1 MSTIIFADRVITG
14 HHDLHDAW
22 VAVDNGYIV
31 DAGLGN
37 PPSGQIEQVDGWLIP
52 GFVDI
57 HAHGGGGGSF
67 SLGEVEKATGFHL
80 QHGTTTMLASL
91 VSETMDDLKQQIRAL
106 LPHVERGA
114 IAGIHLEGPF
124 IAESRCGAHA
134 PHVLTAPRGALI
146 EDLLAMGSG
155 AIRMVTI
162 APELEGAQSA
172 IAIFTSHGVIAA
184 LGHSDGTA
192 ADAHFGVNAGAT
204 VITHLFNGMRP
215 LHHRDTGLAD
225 VGLLDSRVTCE
236 LILDGHHLSDQ
247 ITEIALRLLGD
258 RWIAVTDA
266 VAAAG
271 IADGTYSLG
280 SLTIEAEDGVVRLL
294 PGGALAGSTLTMDR
308 AFETIIAKYQR
319 TALEAV
325 QATSTRPAALLGRHD
340 IGVLRAGA
348 RADLLVWRN
357 GEVERVMHNGEWIT
371 R

>member
-31 DAGLGN
+31 DAGIGN

-57 HAHGGGGGSF
+57 HVHGGGGGSF
-67 SLGEVEKATGFHL
+67 SKAEVAQAAGFHRE
-80 QHGTTTMLASL
+80 HGTTTMLASL
-91 VSETMDDLKQQIRAL
+91 VSENMEDLKQQIRAL
-106 LPHVERGA
+106 LPHVEQEE

-124 IAESRCGAHA
+124 IAERRCGAHA
-134 PHVLTAPRGALI
+134 PHVLTAPRG
-146 EDLLAMGSG
+146 EFVEELLALGSG

-172 IAIFTSHGVIAA
+172 IAIFASHGVIAA

-192 ADAHFGVNAGAT
+192 TDAHFGVNAGGT

-225 VGLLDSRVTCE
+225 VGLLDTRVTCE

-271 IADGTYSLG
+271 ISDGVYTLG
-280 SLTIEAEDGVVRLL
+280 SLSVEAKDGVVRVM
-294 PGGALAGSTLTMDR
+294 PSGALAGSTLTMDR
-308 AFETIIAKYQR
+308 AFEAITTKFHR
-319 TALEAV
+319 SPLEAV

-340 IGVLRAGA
+340 IGVLRPGA
-348 RADLLVWRN
+348 RADLVVWRN
-357 GEVERVMHNGEWIT
+357 GRVDRVMRRGVWL
-371 R
+371 